1 MTVLEE
7 ENSNSD
13 AERKFN
19 PSKWGTVTN
28 DEVEKLYSE
37 KWKKF
42 FDPRDN
48 CSACLFMKNNQKVK
62 DLINYNYD
70 KNKIKLDK
78 NVDHINF
85 P

>member
-1 MTVLEE
+1 MFVYE
-7 ENSNSD
+7 
-13 AERKFN
+13 
-19 PSKWGTVTN
+19 
-28 DEVEKLYSE
+28 
-37 KWKKF
+37 
-42 FDPRDN
+42 
-48 CSACLFMKNNQKVK
+48 NNQKVK